1 MYWGLCLPAQRSPLQ
16 LCNNMSYPDIV
27 DWNFSPYQYSQQPC
41 TFHVYCRRYFSH
53 TVLAPPTKISPSFL
67 SCVSLCTRQISYAT
81 SLLTVSVNM
90 FKNCS
95 DHLRDSGL
103 LQHAN
108 GMIQNTRGGGGGH
121 SHSLNSTP
129 APQRTSYFNQTMGKV
144 QLQCNKK
151 NNAPLSLKVT
161 PTFHNTYHIFKHKC
175 KSFLSVHYV
184 MQCDNVGM
192 LEFFEQ

>member
-1 MYWGLCLPAQRSPLQ
+1 MHFPRLLQAVFFTYCSRTTDKNFPIVSQ
-16 LCNNMSYPDIV
+16 LCIFVHST
-27 DWNFSPYQYSQQPC
+27 NFL
-41 TFHVYCRRYFSH
+41 RY
-53 TVLAPPTKISPSFL
+53 
-67 SCVSLCTRQISYAT
+67 
-81 SLLTVSVNM
+81 LLTYCQCQHVQ
-90 FKNCS
+90 KLLGPPPW
-95 DHLRDSGL
+95 LRTTTTCKWHDL
-103 LQHAN
+103 EHE
-108 GMIQNTRGGGGGH
+108 GGRGGH

-192 LEFFEQ
+192 LEFFEQWCFPDGSEGGALLFLKSYFL